1 MTNKNTT
8 GILLLNLGGPD
19 SLNAVRPFLYN
30 LFSDREIIKLG
41 PYIMQKPLAWLIS
54 TMRSSKSRNM
64 YSLIGG
70 KSPILDITKAQASAL
85 EELLNER
92 SDSKQHLLKA
102 GEQGKLFHDE
112 ENSQSETN
120 LSISDSGSEISDSSV
135 QFKVY
140 IGMRY
145 WHPFIEDTVHQIVD
159 DGIKSLVVL
168 SLYPHFSKTTTGSSL
183 DEFRQAIADR
193 DIKIEY
199 IEQWYDFPLYIEAL
213 SDLVY
218 RSMIEFKDT
227 DFVVLYS
234 AHNLPVSFINAGD
247 PYLDQIR
254 ATIDKVNARL
264 TSKPYNI
271 SGFSWEL
278 AFQSRS
284 GPVEWMDPST
294 DETIIR
300 LANEGCKNILVVPV
314 SFVSDHV
321 ETLYEIDILFKEL
334 ADKHTINLKRCPS
347 LNTSDKFIHALKEL
361 IFSSSTISTN
371 FIKTI

>member
-8 GILLLNLGGPD
+8 GVLLLNLGGPD

-41 PYIMQKPLAWLIS
+41 PRIMQKPLAWLIS
-54 TMRSSKSRNM
+54 TIRSSKSRNM

-92 SDSKQHLLKA
+92 SDSKQQLLKA

-112 ENSQSETN
+112 ENGQSETN
-120 LSISDSGSEISDSSV
+120 LSISDSESEISDSSV

-168 SLYPHFSKTTTGSSL
+168 SLYPHFSRTTTGSSL
-183 DEFRQAIADR
+183 NAFRQTIADR
-193 DIKIEY
+193 DIKIKY
-199 IEQWYDFPLYIEAL
+199 IEQWYDFPPYIEAL
-213 SDLVY
+213 SELVY
-218 RSMIEFKDT
+218 RSISEFKDD

-234 AHNLPVSFINAGD
+234 AHNLPVSFINEGD
-247 PYLDQIR
+247 PYLDQIK

-264 TSKPYNI
+264 SGEPFNI
-271 SGFSWEL
+271 SGLRWEL

-284 GPVEWMDPST
+284 GPVEWMEPST
-294 DETIIR
+294 DQTIIR
-300 LANEGCKNILVVPV
+300 LANEGCKNILAVPV
-314 SFVSDHV
+314 SFVSDHI

-334 ADKHTINLKRCPS
+334 ADKHNINLKRCPS

-361 IFSSSTISTN
+361 IFSN
-371 FIKTI
+371 

>member
-1 MTNKNTT
+1 
-8 GILLLNLGGPD
+8 
-19 SLNAVRPFLYN
+19 
-30 LFSDREIIKLG
+30 
-41 PYIMQKPLAWLIS
+41 MQKPLAWLIS

-145 WHPFIEDTVHQIVD
+145 WHPFIEDTVNQIVD

-278 AFQSRS
+278 TFQSRS

-361 IFSSSTISTN
+361 IFSHSTISTN
-371 FIKTI
+371 FL